1 MVGWILPDV
10 IAKDTLMSKK
20 IGFGKGQDFLIFGS
34 TAGLRL
40 TCISQHRTS
49 LKIIQDC
56 QINLTLFAGKIQQMF
71 HSLQGLTSN
80 ISPFIFWITTLSP
93 GNKGASLT
101 ACHSSP
107 CTKTRPSLFC
117 HCLISP
123 TLPNMLGTPQ
133 ADFLFRSL
141 TSQKKGKTTCSINS
155 KRTNP
160 ITSVNIMVSIWFRV
174 E

>member
-10 IAKDTLMSKK
+10 MTKDTLMSKK

-56 QINLTLFAGKIQQMF
+56 QINLALFSGKTQQMF

-80 ISPFIFWITTLSP
+80 ISPCIFWITTLSS
-93 GNKGASLT
+93 GNKGASLPAIVPRSQQLDLHCSAT
-101 ACHSSP
+101 VWPHPPYPTYAKWQPPHSSLYVG
-107 CTKTRPSLFC
+107 LF
-117 HCLISP
+117 
-123 TLPNMLGTPQ
+123 TGV
-133 ADFLFRSL
+133 R
-141 TSQKKGKTTCSINS
+141 
-155 KRTNP
+155 
-160 ITSVNIMVSIWFRV
+160 
-174 E
+174 